1 MKHRPTMKRKST
13 MKRVPNMKQVPT
25 VVKYAVFAAI
35 ATGINIAVQR
45 GVAFFIEGPLTIYV
59 SLLFGTIAGLVVKYL
74 LDKRFIFYYRPVSLG
89 DEAIKVFLYLV
100 MSGFATVVFWAV
112 EISFDAL
119 FGFDSARYLG
129 AAVGLTLGYS
139 LKYELDRRFVFVAK
153 GSGEMSEDNDNSRS
167 KSCSRP
173 PHLSIRS

>member
-1 MKHRPTMKRKST
+1 MKRF
-13 MKRVPNMKQVPT
+13 PI

-45 GVAFFIEGPLTIYV
+45 GVAFFFQGPFSIYIC
-59 SLLFGTIAGLVVKYL
+59 LLCGTIAGLVVKYL
-74 LDKRFIFYYRPVSLG
+74 LDKRFIFYYRPVSPG
-89 DEAIKVFLYLV
+89 DEAVKVFLYLI

-119 FGFDSARYLG
+119 FEFTAARYVG

-139 LKYELDRRFVFVAK
+139 LKYELDRRFVFISKKDRQKMKK
-153 GSGEMSEDNDNSRS
+153 GQDIRS
-167 KSCSRP
+167 KSCSRGS
-173 PHLSIRS
+173 HLSIRD

>member
-1 MKHRPTMKRKST
+1 MRWRPTTKRIPN
-13 MKRVPNMKQVPT
+13 MKRVPT
-25 VVKYAVFAAI
+25 AVKYAAFAAI
-35 ATGINIAVQR
+35 ATGINIAAQR

-59 SLLFGTIAGLVVKYL
+59 SLFFGTIAGLGIKYL

-89 DEAIKVFLYLV
+89 DEAARIFLYLV
-100 MSGFATVVFWAV
+100 MSGFATLVFWAV

-119 FGFDSARYLG
+119 FEFEAARYVG

-153 GSGEMSEDNDNSRS
+153 GGREKSENNENGRSR
-167 KSCSRP
+167 SCSRR

>member
-1 MKHRPTMKRKST
+1 MRRKAA
-13 MKRVPNMKQVPT
+13 MDRIPI

-45 GVAFFIEGPLTIYV
+45 SVAVFVHGPFTIYV
-59 SLLFGTIAGLVVKYL
+59 SLFFGTISGLGVKYL
-74 LDKRFIFYYRPVSLG
+74 LDKRFIFYYRTRSPG
-89 DEAIKVFLYLV
+89 EEATKVFLYVL
-100 MSGFATVVFWAV
+100 MSGFTTLVFWAV

-119 FGFDSARYLG
+119 FDFAAARYVG

-153 GSGEMSEDNDNSRS
+153 DDREKPEDNETSRNR
-167 KSCSRP
+167 SCSRR
-173 PHLSIRS
+173 PHLGIRS

>member
-1 MKHRPTMKRKST
+1 MKRI
-13 MKRVPNMKQVPT
+13 PI

-45 GVAFFIEGPLTIYV
+45 GVAFFIEGPFTIYV

-89 DEAIKVFLYLV
+89 DEAVKVFLYMV

-119 FGFDSARYLG
+119 FGFAAARYVG

-139 LKYELDRRFVFVAK
+139 LKYELDRRFVFVRK
-153 GSGEMSEDNDNSRS
+153 GDRETPETSEDNDNSRS
-167 KSCSRP
+167 RSCSER